1 MSLIRS
7 PRLPILAAMLL
18 MAACTP
24 IPDRPPHGPVT
35 MPADAT
41 PIARDPMRTAI
52 TEAAFAFQSSGNL
65 AGRPADAARAVAQ
78 YEFIT
83 AELPYT
89 PRWRDQGGGG
99 GVSGPALM
107 AALPELRGT
116 VGIAPNAPAQQVVD
130 SLFAAARALR
140 AGDRAAAERVLST
153 PHFTRGGA
161 GTLQVLTELPAM
173 PQVSTAVGRAAAEL
187 DRPSGRDGGS
197 GGVFR

>member
-1 MSLIRS
+1 MPPIRPS
-7 PRLPILAAMLL
+7 RLPALAAVLL

-24 IPDRPPHGPVT
+24 IPDRPPQGAVT

-41 PIARDPMRTAI
+41 PAVRDPMRAAI
-52 TEAAFAFQSSGNL
+52 TEAAFAFQSPGNL
-65 AGRPADAARAVAQ
+65 AGQPADAARAVAQ

-107 AALPELRGT
+107 AALPELRNA

-130 SLFAAARALR
+130 SLFAAIRALQ
-140 AGDRAAAERVLST
+140 AGDRPAAERALSG

-161 GTLQVLTELPAM
+161 GTLQVLNELPPM
-173 PQVSTAVGRAAAEL
+173 PQVSTALGRAAAEL
-187 DRPSGRDGGS
+187 DRPSGRGSGS